1 MLHAAEAS
9 LPLPEYLFLQE
20 KIAPNVLQII
30 SLGGC
35 FWTMSI
41 AINQQH
47 VKISIFQYA
56 REKTIFCYHN
66 LDITLLNLSG

>member
-41 AINQQH
+41 AINQ
-47 VKISIFQYA
+47 
-56 REKTIFCYHN
+56 
-66 LDITLLNLSG
+66 